1 MLTTVKKKGG
11 VRGFS
16 KSGGA
21 NAPLAL
27 YMWLVK
33 PHGVHVHVY
42 MHVHVH
48 TCACACTYMC
58 VCMCVYMTYC
68 VFVMNREAN
77 GQSNTNIV

>member
-1 MLTTVKKKGG
+1 MHRREVSSVPKMLTIVKKKGG

-42 MHVHVH
+42 MHVNVH
-48 TCACACTYMC
+48 TCACAC
-58 VCMCVYMTYC
+58 VCT
-68 VFVMNREAN
+68 
-77 GQSNTNIV
+77 